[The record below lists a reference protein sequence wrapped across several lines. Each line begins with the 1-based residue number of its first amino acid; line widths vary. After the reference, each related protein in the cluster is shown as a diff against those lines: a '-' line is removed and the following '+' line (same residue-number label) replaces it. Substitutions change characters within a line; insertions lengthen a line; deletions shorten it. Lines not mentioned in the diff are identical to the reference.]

1 MHVRQCKAVVSA
13 ALLMMLVAAAPA
25 PARQLPGPTNG
36 WTVAY
41 DHLDSLFERG
51 LTGTLEIDG
60 GFLRYRAINRQLAW
74 DVPLEDILSIKTE
87 ETVSPIRVRV
97 KSIVIES
104 REGNTDVRRRIAP
117 LDGQL
122 NFISPIVL
130 SGLMK
135 ERLKQSG
142 ERRTLAARQQE

>member
-1 MHVRQCKAVVSA
+1 MHSRRCRAVVSA
-13 ALLMMLVAAAPA
+13 ALVIVFVAVPAAAG
-25 PARQLPGPTNG
+25 QLPPPASG

-51 LTGTLEIDG
+51 LTGTLQVEG
-60 GFLRYRAINRQLAW
+60 GFLRFRAINRQLAW
-74 DVPLEDILSIKTE
+74 DIPLEDVYSIKTE
-87 ETVSPIRVRV
+87 ETVSPIKVRV

-122 NFISPIVL
+122 QFVPPVVL
-130 SGLMK
+130 AGLMK
-135 ERLKQSG
+135 EKLKQFG
-142 ERRTLAARQQE
+142 ERRALTARQQ